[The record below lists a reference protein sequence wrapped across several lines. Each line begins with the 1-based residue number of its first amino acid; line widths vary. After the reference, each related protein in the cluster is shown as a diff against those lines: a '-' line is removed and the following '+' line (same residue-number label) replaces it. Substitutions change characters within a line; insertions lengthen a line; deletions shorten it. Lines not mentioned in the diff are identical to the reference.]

1 MILLLISITFPM
13 YAGFSLKSREL
24 VLVEAIFAYLHVG
37 IEPEDIADGKICPIT
52 PIPRVLVST

>member
-1 MILLLISITFPM
+1 
-13 YAGFSLKSREL
+13 

-52 PIPRVLVST
+52 PIPRVLVSTKQVREEVHQNNKQVREEVHQ